1 MPKHPVNLRAARYP
15 YGASP
20 IALFAVAVAT
30 LFVAS
35 GCPADYPSCE
45 TDKDCHAKEFC
56 VANKCQ
62 QCRDSNDCPA
72 GQSCKAGKCEA
83 IPGYCRSKADCPA
96 NQECIASKCKACAND
111 KECPGGQHCVKG
123 ACTAKKPCKTDND
136 CPQDEDCI
144 AGFCTK
150 EKAPAPKPDV
160 CTLDAVYFDFNESAL
175 TTEAT
180 ATLARDAECLKKVN
194 RPAQMVGHTDP
205 RGTQEYNLALSERR
219 AQSVRDHLGRLGV
232 EGTQLSVLPRGSLDA
247 KGTDEP
253 SWAQDRRVD
262 FNWK

>member
-1 MPKHPVNLRAARYP
+1 MSRHGHNLRAARP
-15 YGASP
+15 SGASLP
-20 IALFAVAVAT
+20 ALALFALTVAFLGT
-30 LFVAS
+30 
-35 GCPADYPSCE
+35 GCPDKYPSCE
-45 TDKDCHAKEFC
+45 TDKDCKPKEFC

-72 GQSCKAGKCEA
+72 GQACKTGKCEPV
-83 IPGYCRSKADCPA
+83 PGYCRSKADCPA

-123 ACTAKKPCKTDND
+123 ACTAKKPCKSDND

-144 AGFCTK
+144 NGFCTK
-150 EKAPAPKPDV
+150 EKAPPPPSTQ
-160 CTLDAVYFDFNESAL
+160 CTLDAVFFDFNESAL

-180 ATLARDAECLKKVN
+180 ATLARDADCLKKVG
-194 RPAQMVGHTDP
+194 RAVTLVGHTDP
-205 RGTQEYNLALSERR
+205 RGTQEYNLALSEKR

-232 EGTQLSVLPRGSLDA
+232 DGTKVSVLPRGSLDA

-262 FNWK
+262 FSWK